1 MSAQTIVK
9 LCTAPSR
16 LSWWEWC
23 QIGGCVA
30 LAVLVGLLAAG
41 CALHPAVIAVLLH
54 VACDFTCQSPTTAAR
69 KPERGRHLLT
79 HALAAGSV
87 PLAFAGLATG
97 NPLRVL
103 VYAAAG
109 FLGHYAVDWARKF
122 GIQKWLPAIL
132 ADQSAHLLLILALTV
147 VLGK

>member
-1 MSAQTIVK
+1 MSTRTIVK
-9 LCTAPSR
+9 LWKSPSC

-30 LAVLVGLLAAG
+30 LAVLVALLAAG
-41 CALHPAVIAVLLH
+41 CALHPAVIAMLLH
-54 VACDFTCQSPTTAAR
+54 VACDFTCQSAETASR
-69 KPERGRHLLT
+69 KPQRGRHLFA
-79 HALAAGSV
+79 HALAAGGV

-103 VYAAAG
+103 VYATVG